1 MRLGSL
7 TSLRT
12 NGVSMAEVFLGLFA
26 ALLYAGHSFFVKFGL
41 RDTDPTSAALVST
54 VVNCVV
60 LWGLVFLLVPL
71 RAVGGGAWTTLLL
84 AGLIAPGLARIFL
97 YTGIEKVG
105 VSITSPI
112 RSTFPFFSILPA
124 VVLLKERFTVFVAI
138 ATVIT
143 AGGVILLSLSSPGA
157 QQAPAQ
163 LQWRKKDLAYPLG
176 AAMCYGVSNF
186 FKKLGMNLMDSPLL
200 AAAIVATAAL
210 LLFLFLMPVT
220 RRPGAFR
227 TGRRGLAF
235 CSLGGVS
242 ASLAQICMYAALK
255 SGDLIIVGPLVSTTP
270 LFILLLT
277 FLFLRKSERVTFRM
291 VTGVAAIVIGVVL
304 LNRTS

>member
-1 MRLGSL
+1 M
-7 TSLRT
+7 T
-12 NGVSMAEVFLGLFA
+12 EVFLGLFA
-26 ALLYAGHSFFVKFGL
+26 AFLYAGHSFFVKFGL
-41 RDTDPTSAALVST
+41 QDSDPTSAALVST
-54 VVNCVV
+54 FVNCLV
-60 LWGLVFLLVPL
+60 LWCLVLILVPL
-71 RAVGGGAWTTLLL
+71 QAVGRGAWTPLLL

-105 VSITSPI
+105 VSITSPV

-124 VVLLKERFTVFVAI
+124 VILLKERFTVFVAV

-143 AGGVILLSLSSPGA
+143 AGGVILLSLSSPGKTR
-157 QQAPAQ
+157 APGQ
-163 LQWRKKDLAYPLG
+163 LHWKKRDLAFPFA

-210 LLFLFLMPVT
+210 LLFLLLTPVT
-220 RRPGAFR
+220 KRQGPFR
-227 TGRRGLAF
+227 MGRGSLTF
-235 CSLGGVS
+235 CSLGGLA

-255 SGDLIIVGPLVSTTP
+255 TGDLVIVGPLISTTP

-277 FLFLRKSERVTFRM
+277 FLFLRSSERVTFRM
-291 VTGVAAIVIGVVL
+291 VSGVAAIVIGVVL
-304 LNRTS
+304 LKITS